1 MPVFTPPPCGVCV
14 CALGSDHDDVALLQA
29 GLATTDT
36 SCESVVTSGPQNVA
50 AVPPQAQPRDAGPA
64 GYVLLSPC
72 RACFCLYFAMAGS
85 MAGTNL
91 QYP

>member
-72 RACFCLYFAMAGS
+72 RACLLPLFCHGS